1 MQEEKKKKGGIIKKI
16 VIVVLALGL
25 LGAIFDGED
34 KNKNLE
40 ESVLNLTNEINNK
53 TTEIERLNN
62 VIADLQEKLKNYET
76 KITEEQKQETKIE
89 EDQESEEVS
98 EIEEEKDETVK
109 MTPEEIEEMSEEIVK
124 KMSPDTKMSLFIASL
139 KKHYEGFAKVNL
151 DKENK
156 IVQIIPEEDFK
167 KIIEILFTFEFSE
180 PIMREGWD
188 KMVND
193 FKNISKKIGDEI
205 DPDYALEI
213 LNPNNFDKSIL
224 IIKNGMILYNFAD
237 DFN

>member
-89 EDQESEEVS
+89 KNQESEEVS

-109 MTPEEIEEMSEEIVK
+109 MTTEEIEEMSEEIVK
-124 KMSPDTKMSLFIASL
+124 KMSPDTKMFLFIASL

-205 DPDYALEI
+205 DPDYAFEI